1 MFWGRSNKVRE
12 VFRGTLGRNR
22 RSDLGFVVSVE
33 MKQED
38 DQAEASTRRVLNID
52 ESKGRTRLTVDIETR
67 TCMSIVVIM
76 RFDDILR

>member
-1 MFWGRSNKVRE
+1 
-12 VFRGTLGRNR
+12 
-22 RSDLGFVVSVE
+22 

-52 ESKGRTRLTVDIETR
+52 ESKGRTRLTIDIETR